1 LTKKLDPYGEGSF
14 QDQKTKTQKHKN
26 LEIGKFSNLSKMDQ
40 SELMQFALMTQ
51 LLNTVN
57 LNFFFLLFTLIFFGE
72 QA

>member
-1 LTKKLDPYGEGSF
+1 
-14 QDQKTKTQKHKN
+14 
-26 LEIGKFSNLSKMDQ
+26 MDQ